1 MSLKR
6 APDSAEE
13 KTGPVADAWSAGFVF
28 ERVGSGH
35 EKPLSWGRCQD
46 AIGIFGNSDLAMID
60 FKTVTQRKRTR
71 PESGGALPCFVGRP
85 VGVQGNPEIDWS
97 ESSCGIT
104 TRGFSLIE
112 MVIVLS
118 IIGVLLSMGV
128 MSFSEWS
135 QRQRLSNT
143 SQELAQLLFV
153 GRSEAIRKGVNHI
166 AFFGVDDSGSNLMA
180 SDGTTLLAAILIE
193 DSNGN
198 LSPDTGEHRMTIPLS
213 SLSGISWGR
222 VQASSLVP
230 NANGSLVGDP
240 FSGTDVEGS
249 GAESASP
256 ANFRHPAD
264 TSAVQSWVLL
274 APDGTP
280 RAIDSSGATTI
291 AQVGS
296 GDGAIYLNDGER
308 DHAVVMS
315 ALGSLRSYRW
325 DLGDA
330 SWK

>member
-1 MSLKR
+1 MIAFNTDTSR
-6 APDSAEE
+6 
-13 KTGPVADAWSAGFVF
+13 
-28 ERVGSGH
+28 RVLFPG
-35 EKPLSWGRCQD
+35 GR
-46 AIGIFGNSDLAMID
+46 
-60 FKTVTQRKRTR
+60 
-71 PESGGALPCFVGRP
+71 
-85 VGVQGNPEIDWS
+85 
-97 ESSCGIT
+97 SS
-104 TRGFSLIE
+104 RGFSLIE

-118 IIGVLLSMGV
+118 ILGVLLSMGV

-153 GRSEAIRKGVNHI
+153 GRGEAIRKGVNHI
-166 AFFGVDDSGSNLMA
+166 AFFGVDDSGSSLMA
-180 SDGTTLLAAILIE
+180 SDGTTPLAAILIE

-198 LSPDTGEHRMTIPLS
+198 LSPDAGEQRMSIPLS
-213 SLSGISWGR
+213 SLSGIEWGR
-222 VQASSLVP
+222 VEASSLVP

-240 FSGTDVEGS
+240 FAGTAVEGS
-249 GAESASP
+249 SEESASP

-264 TSAVQSWVLL
+264 ASAVQSWVLL

-308 DHAVVMS
+308 DHAVVIS

-325 DLGDA
+325 DRSDA

>member
-1 MSLKR
+1 MAQRQTLKR
-6 APDSAEE
+6 RIEPSRRGAAARPSALQGAVCAACGRDQRLASR
-13 KTGPVADAWSAGFVF
+13 TSA
-28 ERVGSGH
+28 
-35 EKPLSWGRCQD
+35 
-46 AIGIFGNSDLAMID
+46 
-60 FKTVTQRKRTR
+60 
-71 PESGGALPCFVGRP
+71 
-85 VGVQGNPEIDWS
+85 
-97 ESSCGIT
+97 
-104 TRGFSLIE
+104 FSLIE

-118 IIGVLLSMGV
+118 ILGVILSMGV
-128 MSFSEWS
+128 VSFSEWS
-135 QRQRLSNT
+135 KKQRLSNS

-166 AFFGVDDSGSNLMA
+166 AFFGIDDSGTSLVA
-180 SDGTTLLAAILIE
+180 GDGTTLLAALLIE

-198 LSPDTGEHRMTIPLS
+198 LSPDVGEHRMSVPLTQ
-213 SLSGISWGR
+213 LSGISWGR
-222 VQASSLVP
+222 IEASSLVP

-240 FSGTDVEGS
+240 FSGTTVEGS
-249 GAESASP
+249 SAESSSP

-264 TSAVQSWVLL
+264 ATSVQSFVLL

-291 AQVGS
+291 AQVGT

-315 ALGSLRSYRW
+315 ALGALRSYRW
-325 DLGDA
+325 DRSDA

>member
-1 MSLKR
+1 MMQ
-6 APDSAEE
+6 
-13 KTGPVADAWSAGFVF
+13 T
-28 ERVGSGH
+28 
-35 EKPLSWGRCQD
+35 
-46 AIGIFGNSDLAMID
+46 
-60 FKTVTQRKRTR
+60 KTVEPRIRRSLDTAASLCVRNLSGLEVATAWGAEGRKAPSRVR
-71 PESGGALPCFVGRP
+71 A
-85 VGVQGNPEIDWS
+85 
-97 ESSCGIT
+97 
-104 TRGFSLIE
+104 FSLIE

-118 IIGVLLSMGV
+118 IVGVLLSMGV

-135 QRQRLSNT
+135 KRQRLSNT

-166 AFFGVDDSGSNLMA
+166 AFFGIDDSGSDLMA
-180 SDGTTLLAAILIE
+180 GDGTTPLAALLIE

-198 LSPDTGEHRMTIPLS
+198 LSPDAGEHRMSVPLS
-213 SLSGISWGR
+213 QLSGISWGR
-222 VQASSLVP
+222 VEASSLVP

-240 FSGTDVEGS
+240 FSGTSVEGS
-249 GAESASP
+249 GAESSSP

-264 TSAVQSWVLL
+264 ATVVQSWVLL

-280 RAIDSSGATTI
+280 RAIDSSGTTTI

-315 ALGSLRSYRW
+315 ALGSLRAYRW
-325 DLGDA
+325 DLSDT

>member
-1 MSLKR
+1 MSAFNR
-6 APDSAEE
+6 
-13 KTGPVADAWSAGFVF
+13 
-28 ERVGSGH
+28 
-35 EKPLSWGRCQD
+35 
-46 AIGIFGNSDLAMID
+46 
-60 FKTVTQRKRTR
+60 VTQRKVAC
-71 PESGGALPCFVGRP
+71 PGGRSPWCVWSPAEEQGFA
-85 VGVQGNPEIDWS
+85 GVELQDPKPAIR
-97 ESSCGIT
+97 

-118 IIGVLLSMGV
+118 IVGVLLSMGV

-135 QRQRLSNT
+135 QRQRLGNT

-153 GRSEAIRKGVNHI
+153 GRGEAIRKGVNHI
-166 AFFGVDDSGSNLMA
+166 AFFGVDDAGSTLMA
-180 SDGTTLLAAILIE
+180 SDGTTPLAAILIE

-198 LSPDTGEHRMTIPLS
+198 LSPDTGEQRMSIPLS

-222 VQASSLVP
+222 AEASSLVP
-230 NANGSLVGDP
+230 NASGSLVGDP
-240 FSGTDVEGS
+240 FAGTAVEGS
-249 GAESASP
+249 SAESASP
-256 ANFRHPAD
+256 ANFRHPVDA
-264 TSAVQSWVLL
+264 SAVQSWVLL

-325 DLGDA
+325 DRSDT